1 MYDDNGGANNL
12 LCCFFVSELWLV
24 VVLDRCEELNIGR
37 LLLLLLLLLSLD
49 QRW

>member
-1 MYDDNGGANNL
+1 MAVYDDNGGANNL

-24 VVLDRCEELNIGR
+24 VLARCEELNIGW
-37 LLLLLLLLLSLD
+37 LLSLLLSLD